1 MDPNFMYESDSK
13 KAILANI
20 ISFGRAESY
29 NIHIIWTDETIIC
42 SEKNEGWFAIDNN
55 LTDCEE

>member
-1 MDPNFMYESDSK
+1 MYESDSK

-42 SEKNEGWFAIDNN
+42 YEKNEGWFAIDNN